1 MVLTSIKLETNKK
14 FSERLFFSKDLLKK
28 HQTYLGLRKP
38 KIIDFTGL
46 INSVS
51 IKTYIYTFS
60 FALKKIVPNIWKP
73 KCRTKNNNMS
83 QVTVVLRERN
93 LYFLSSFWGKMNW
106 HGPSP
111 WQPEMLDTKS
121 WISQSLCV
129 SFRIYLL
136 GPGRCLIKSVNMKV
150 STWQESLRNMT
161 GAHHCNESLC
171 GDVDP

>member
-60 FALKKIVPNIWKP
+60 FALKKIVPNI
-73 KCRTKNNNMS
+73 
-83 QVTVVLRERN
+83 
-93 LYFLSSFWGKMNW
+93 
-106 HGPSP
+106 
-111 WQPEMLDTKS
+111 
-121 WISQSLCV
+121 
-129 SFRIYLL
+129 
-136 GPGRCLIKSVNMKV
+136 
-150 STWQESLRNMT
+150 
-161 GAHHCNESLC
+161 
-171 GDVDP
+171 

>member
-136 GPGRCLIKSVNMKV
+136 GSGRRLIKSVNMNV
-150 STWQESLRNMT
+150 STWQEYLRNMT
-161 GAHHCNESLC
+161 GSHLYNGPLC
-171 GDVDP
+171 GDVYP